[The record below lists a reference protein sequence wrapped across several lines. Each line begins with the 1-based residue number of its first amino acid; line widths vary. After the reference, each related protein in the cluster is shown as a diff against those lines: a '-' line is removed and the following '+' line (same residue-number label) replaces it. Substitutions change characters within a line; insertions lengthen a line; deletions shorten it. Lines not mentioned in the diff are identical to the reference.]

1 MNLFFQYCLLKK
13 KICDHGTT
21 YPSNYVQTTGPYFG
35 YCDLNIDLDNPA
47 NSMSNPNY
55 HYKDLQSDSLA
66 GRYNNW
72 PFEDVEIYIIKDK
85 KKTLLSQLMY
95 SSENSKFAGEIIDI
109 LCVESPSIIAKQ
121 IFLFQK
127 DLINITFNN
136 LVRKLN
142 SGLKTIE
149 YKLVAINGFILDGIY
164 NIIKEESEKIGNI
177 TLKENKLQKLK
188 EQFKLD
194 SIHTILEDTPDYWY
208 SKKKRT
214 LEHDTFNI

>member
-1 MNLFFQYCLLKK
+1 
-13 KICDHGTT
+13 
-21 YPSNYVQTTGPYFG
+21 
-35 YCDLNIDLDNPA
+35 
-47 NSMSNPNY
+47 
-55 HYKDLQSDSLA
+55 
-66 GRYNNW
+66 
-72 PFEDVEIYIIKDK
+72 
-85 KKTLLSQLMY
+85 MY

-164 NIIKEESEKIGNI
+164 NIIKEESEKNR
-177 TLKENKLQKLK
+177 KHYFER
-188 EQFKLD
+188 E
-194 SIHTILEDTPDYWY
+194 
-208 SKKKRT
+208 
-214 LEHDTFNI
+214 